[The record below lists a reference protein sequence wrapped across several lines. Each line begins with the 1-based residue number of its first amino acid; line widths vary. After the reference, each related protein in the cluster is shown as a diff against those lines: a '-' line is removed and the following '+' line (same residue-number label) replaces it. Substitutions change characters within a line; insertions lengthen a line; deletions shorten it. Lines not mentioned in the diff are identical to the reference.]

1 MSRELPMYEGARREA
16 AQVQVV
22 DSVRLPRVQG
32 MGEVFDRAVDA
43 GLRAAHSYGK
53 LHDFGVRQRVEHEL
67 RMNQDEMDEE
77 FQRGMEARWG
87 AEGSFYNADG
97 SRNEDALAAFKE
109 KWRERNEGIGRRYLL
124 RESALEDAGDMM
136 AVNDAMSRRVDAATL
151 EGEFSNRRRVF
162 NDNFELALKQDDY
175 EGASAAV
182 RGAVEAGQITEA
194 KGRSMLLD
202 IGRRRLRG
210 GGGGYGSGR
219 SVNVGG
225 EEFSGLSA
233 ALAMEEA
240 RGRARG
246 VAVPQHGRYAESGAE
261 RGGGSEGEGVVS
273 AAPAEDFS
281 AMGQEVITDVR
292 DVSGVLTMMPQ
303 SEFDGVSDIFSDDVR
318 VLTMTGGQG
327 ETLVSCAA
335 YAPECVQRVAAVGN
349 ARGGVDAEQ
358 ARMMVARIAL
368 DRVADNP
375 EVTDA
380 QVVDVF
386 KDAGIFEAMGD
397 GDAAVGKERCRAIVG
412 ECLNRGR
419 GDSKKL
425 GMAAIEPMIKA
436 HLNSP
441 EFAASREWGRVSALN
456 PSLAKGDEWD
466 KSDLDDAGRKR
477 WFALYDVYKKYRSEF
492 KPDAVGELAKEEF
505 EANAQAFYEW
515 YKKDKMP
522 GLKKADLEAAS
533 DWYKLQVT
541 SRLQEKVYESG
552 GDAAYSGYSGYGAD
566 VQVARD
572 VLRTPPPERLGADEL
587 MEVSRR
593 NQAMD
598 EARSMKFRQ
607 RARESYEQL
616 KGMKQDFA
624 LSSEKAKKE
633 KEQKAKTAEQQAEK
647 AAARKLYVARSTP
660 REDVWKWDGKNA
672 ADGAAPGC
680 LIPEAEYQRLHDEL
694 GFDGSQLVYVQVNG
708 AKVLV
713 TGVSKSGK
721 IELNAPA
728 VAKIQKKPNRKKGER
743 WKTDGRIEY
752 SYYFKST
759 EAK

>member
-136 AVNDAMSRRVDAATL
+136 AVNDAMSRRVDSATL

-175 EGASAAV
+175 VGASAAV

-240 RGRARG
+240 RAKGASGGYSAGSSGSG
-246 VAVPQHGRYAESGAE
+246 VAGDAPLVAV
-261 RGGGSEGEGVVS
+261 GGG
-273 AAPAEDFS
+273 
-281 AMGQEVITDVR
+281 MGAVLPDDGAVLP
-292 DVSGVLTMMPQ
+292 DDGAVLTMMPQ

-633 KEQKAKTAEQQAEK
+633 KELKAKTAEQQAEK

-680 LIPEAEYQRLHDEL
+680 LIPESEYQRLHDEL
-694 GFDGSQLVYVQVNG
+694 GFDGTQLVYVQVNG

-743 WKTDGRIEY
+743 WKTDGWIEY